1 MHRSL
6 IALAL
11 LLLTAQVN
19 AQVYKWT
26 DASGT
31 THYSQSPPTA
41 GIKFDKVTTT
51 GTVEPLSKPNNENS
65 TPGPMEPG
73 AEPGSEPGAKPKPVA
88 DTPENRA
95 KLCAS
100 LKTNLASL
108 QGTGP
113 VVMRQNGKI
122 VALDDAQRKQQTDA
136 AEAQYHQYC
145 QGK

>member
-11 LLLTAQVN
+11 LLLAAQVN

-31 THYSQSPPTA
+31 THYSEAPPAKGT
-41 GIKFDKVTTT
+41 KFDKVTTT
-51 GTVEPLSKPNNENS
+51 GTVEPLEKPAAKAANTE
-65 TPGPMEPG
+65 G
-73 AEPGSEPGAKPKPVA
+73 ATESSVAQKPVA
-88 DTPENRA
+88 DTPENRS
-95 KLCAS
+95 KLCES
-100 LKTNLASL
+100 LKTNLTTL
-108 QGTGP
+108 QGTAA
-113 VVMRQNGKI
+113 VVMQQGGKT

-136 AEAQYHQYC
+136 AQAQYNQYC